1 MKKLQFAAWMM
12 LMLIGFS
19 FNACVSGTDEDDED
33 NFITQ
38 LMLARFDDSSVT
50 NTCFYDI
57 NGTQVIPTQPLV
69 LYSLTN
75 GIYQFTVSYNP
86 NTLSGGKVTVNLN
99 SEPTSIMNRFGLL
112 TASTAEEA
120 YLLNDNSLPLYAINY
135 TQRNLQPFMFDKDYL
150 IVPFVFH
157 APSMVDDNEYQKELL
172 KHTFRLV
179 LDYSTIEEQTP
190 VLYLSDTV
198 TDPDL
203 PRSQTYYTFQAFNIR
218 SLVNTFKA
226 GSRSFDHIILKAM
239 VNTNNTE
246 MNNAREETFTIDYK
260 FDN

>member
-1 MKKLQFAAWMM
+1 MKRIQFAVWMM

-19 FNACVSGTDEDDED
+19 FNACVNSTNDDDED

-38 LMLARFDDSSVT
+38 LMLARFDDSSVA
-50 NTCFYDI
+50 NNCFYDI
-57 NGTQVIPTQPLV
+57 NGTQVIPTQPSV

-75 GIYQFTVSYNP
+75 GIYQFTVSYDP
-86 NTLSGGKVTVNLN
+86 RTLSGGKVTVNLN

-120 YLLNDNSLPLYAINY
+120 YSLNDNSLPLYAVNY

-157 APSMVDDNEYQKELL
+157 APSMVDENEYEKELA

-179 LDYSTIEEQTP
+179 LDYSTIEDQTP
-190 VLYLSDTV
+190 VLYLSDIV
-198 TDPDL
+198 TDPEL
-203 PRSQTYYTFQAFNIR
+203 PRSQIYYTFQAFNIR

-226 GSRSFDHIILKAM
+226 GSRSFDHIMLKAM
-239 VNTNNTE
+239 VNTNSTE
-246 MNNAREETFTIDYK
+246 IQNAREETFTIDYK
-260 FDN
+260 FNN